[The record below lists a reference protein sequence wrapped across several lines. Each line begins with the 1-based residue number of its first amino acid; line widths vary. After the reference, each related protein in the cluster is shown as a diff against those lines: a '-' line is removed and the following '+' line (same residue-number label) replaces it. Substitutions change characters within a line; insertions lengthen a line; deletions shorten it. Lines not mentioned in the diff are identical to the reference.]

1 MHHDCQFWWN
11 WWLNFGIATATF
23 SAVLVALFGDSIKAR
38 LFHSKLKISLRNST
52 GEKTQVQYYK
62 TNEKN
67 EQVLISEDARY
78 YHMKVKNETTWPSST
93 QTQVL
98 LQRVEQPGPDGK
110 LQIKWD
116 GEVPMEWM
124 HQSLYPIARTIGP
137 EAFCDLCSVVRSDSA
152 CLNLLPIIGPNSL
165 VTKYIGKTIL
175 VLTLQA
181 KGNEGES
188 HLARIEI
195 TWDGL
200 WEDLET
206 EMVHHFVIKGIT
218 L

>member
-11 WWLNFGIATATF
+11 WWVNFGIAIATF

-38 LFHSKLKISLRNST
+38 LFHSKLKISLRNSI

-67 EQVLISEDARY
+67 EQVLITEDARY
-78 YHMKVKNETTWPSST
+78 YHVKVKNLATWPSST

-98 LQRVEQPGPDGK
+98 LQRVEQPGPDGR

-124 HQSLYPIARTIGP
+124 HQSLYPITRTIGP
-137 EAFCDLCSVVRSDSA
+137 EAICDLCSVVKNNPIY
-152 CLNLLPIIGPNSL
+152 LNLLPIISPNSL
-165 VTKYIGKTIL
+165 ITKYIGKTVL

-188 HLARIEI
+188 HIARLEI
-195 TWDGL
+195 SWDGL
-200 WEDLET
+200 WEDGEI
-206 EMVHHFVIKGIT
+206 EMIRHFIVKDIPI
-218 L
+218 